1 MLWSIIIIVCINIII
16 YAHTLNLGYVSD
28 DVAGLSRKFKSR
40 RERFLFCLSSVPT
53 GNKKID
59 HGLSILAH
67 TLVCV
72 MMYLALG
79 HNEVSFM
86 AALLFSVNPTNNQGS
101 VWISGRHYA
110 WCAFFVL
117 SALWVIKSF
126 WNS

>member
-1 MLWSIIIIVCINIII
+1 MLWQIATIVFLNIAV
-16 YAHTLNLGYVSD
+16 YAHSLKLGYVSD

-40 RERFLFCLSSVPT
+40 RERIYNCIVSVPS
-53 GNKKID
+53 GNKRID
-59 HGLSILAH
+59 HALNILAH

-79 HNEVSFM
+79 QNEVSFM